1 MRKSR
6 DIASSYILR
15 ITNDYA
21 LVSMAYNVQHK
32 FKVRKQKGLLV
43 AYIGQ
48 VISVKKV
55 DLKLFLNL
63 KYQK

>member
-1 MRKSR
+1 
-6 DIASSYILR
+6 
-15 ITNDYA
+15 
-21 LVSMAYNVQHK
+21 MAYNVQHK

-48 VISVKKV
+48 VIFVEKV
-55 DLKLFLNL
+55 DLNLFLNL

>member
-21 LVSMAYNVQHK
+21 LVSVAYNVHHK
-32 FKVRKQKGLLV
+32 FKVRKQKGRLV

-48 VISVKKV
+48 VIFVEKV
-55 DLKLFLNL
+55 DLKLFLNV

>member
-43 AYIGQ
+43 AYIW
-48 VISVKKV
+48 VESY
-55 DLKLFLNL
+55 L
-63 KYQK
+63 